1 MTSQCIFLYFFVQ
14 ANIKIMVKL
23 TNVLLLFFIYR
34 KIDEPCCEV
43 YNLGLGRGYSVLEMI
58 EAVHKVSGKPVPYKI
73 VGRRAGD
80 VATVYSDPSKAKRE
94 LGWVATRDLETM
106 CRDLWNW
113 QQKNP
118 EGFTSS
124 SSK

>member
-1 MTSQCIFLYFFVQ
+1 MYFIIFIKQKKFFFKCV
-14 ANIKIMVKL
+14 I
-23 TNVLLLFFIYR
+23 FFCR
-34 KIDEPCCEV
+34 KIDEPCCEI

-118 EGFTSS
+118 EGFSS